1 MLIRFAVENFRSFR
15 ERMELNMQATAL
27 KDEGLDSNM
36 FQPPGSQKKL
46 LKSAV
51 VYGNNASGK
60 SNLMHALSALTYL
73 VTESVN
79 FNPDDPIRPY
89 DPFLFEEKAK
99 DDPVTFEAEFFSSGF
114 VRYIYKVT
122 FQSDRIIK
130 ESLHF
135 YPKTQKALLF
145 ERKDRN
151 NVKFGDAFTGEKKSL
166 LNRLLENQLLLS
178 KAANDNSKVV
188 IPAYR
193 FFSKHLNVFPYI
205 PERREQHLER
215 LITRQIAESKDQ
227 AFREK
232 LRKLIKALDTGVEN
246 FQSKETDLS
255 GIAFPEDMPEK
266 IKNKVK
272 EDLRF
277 RLTTFHKYFKG
288 DKETG
293 EVPMD
298 IGNESHGT
306 QRLFRIGGLLL
317 NELARGGTLIMDEF
331 EKNFHPRI
339 TRYLIELFHRD
350 DVNPKNAQFLLATH
364 DVTQLSTEV
373 FRRDQIWFTE
383 KNDRGETELFRAS
396 DIKDVRKSTPIDRW
410 YLTGRLG
417 ATPAIDDFEFLM
429 EMMKHGKT
437 ETTREE

>member
-178 KAANDNSKVV
+178 KAANDNNKVV

-246 FQSKETDLS
+246 FQSKETDWS
-255 GIAFPEDMPEK
+255 DIAFPEGMPEK
-266 IKNKVK
+266 IKSQVK
-272 EDLRF
+272 EELRF
-277 RLTTFHKYFKG
+277 TLTTFHKYFKG
-288 DKETG
+288 DVETG
-293 EVPMD
+293 EAPMD

-364 DVTQLSTEV
+364 DVTQLSREV